1 MAHIRPFRGW
11 RYNDS
16 KIDNIEKMFSPLFDV
31 VSREQLEELYENPHN
46 SIHLSVPQSHE
57 AVLEKLNEFKA
68 EGIISQDPLPAIY
81 IYFQEFS
88 LFGENRKYVRKG
100 IVSLVKISEED
111 GGPDSDVV
119 LHEGTISSSVSER
132 SRLLSQSLLNV
143 APTHGLYADS
153 TFELE
158 ALMDTYMEHPMHV
171 YVDYQN
177 VVNKVCV
184 VHDRRD
190 ILKFQEVI
198 ARGQIF
204 LADGHH
210 RLASSIALL
219 KQAKAAAKETGEE
232 LPHDSM
238 LNYHM
243 MYLSNLHADDLRI
256 LPIHR
261 VWELS
266 EKTFNPNPMLSKMRE
281 YFDVEE
287 VTFERKP
294 ISLRVQEHPRSY
306 GFVIGSLQFM
316 LHLKDE
322 IDPLRDIELDLPD
335 AVKNLDYTILHY
347 FVFEKVFGIPYWE
360 QGKNDNV
367 QYIKD
372 AGTALKE
379 AVTFRHKLA
388 FIMQGCSMV
397 QMMDVCKS
405 GALMPQKSTYFYPK
419 VVCGLV
425 FASIDD
431 NENNS
436 PFDLSFRL
444 PEAAATAN

>member
-11 RYNDS
+11 RYNDR
-16 KIDNIEKMFSPLFDV
+16 KVENVEEMFSPLFDV
-31 VSREQLEELYENPHN
+31 VSAEQLEKLYGNPHN

-57 AVLEKLNEFKA
+57 AVLEKLNEFKR
-68 EGIISQDPLPAIY
+68 EGIIEQDPLPAIY
-81 IYFQEFS
+81 IYYQEFS
-88 LFGENRKYVRKG
+88 LYGSHKKYVRKG
-100 IVSLVKISEED
+100 FVAMVRISEEE

-132 SRLLSQSLLNV
+132 SRLLAQSLLNV
-143 APTHGLYADS
+143 APTHGLYADPG
-153 TFELE
+153 FELE
-158 ALMDTYMEHPMHV
+158 SMMDTYMEQPMHT

-177 VVNKVCV
+177 VVNKVCIV
-184 VHDRRD
+184 NDRRD
-190 ILKFQEVI
+190 IELFQKVI
-198 ARGQIF
+198 AKGQIF

-219 KQAKAAAKETGEE
+219 RQAKAEGRE
-232 LPHDSM
+232 LPQDSM

-243 MYLSNLHADDLRI
+243 MFLSNLHADDLRI

-261 VWELS
+261 VWELP
-266 EKTFNPNPMLSKMRE
+266 EKTFNPNPILGKMRQ
-281 YFDVEE
+281 YFDIEE
-287 VTFERKP
+287 VTFDRKP
-294 ISLRVQEHPRSY
+294 ISLSVQEHPRSY
-306 GFVIGSLQFM
+306 GFIIGSLQFM
-316 LHLKDE
+316 LRLKPE
-322 IDPLRDIELDLPD
+322 IDPLRDIDLPLPD

-347 FVFEKVFGIPYWE
+347 FVFEKVFGVPYFM
-360 QGKNDNV
+360 QGKTDNV

-372 AGTALKE
+372 AGLALKE
-379 AVTFRHKLA
+379 AVTYRHKLA
-388 FIMQGCSMV
+388 FVMQGCSMV

-444 PEAAATAN
+444 PETAATPE